1 MANIEIP
8 SFDWSAFYYP
18 QILEQLIQFKR
29 INVAELT
36 DESVHEPLIQLLR
49 AFALVGHLNNTNADM
64 LANENTL
71 PTARLAENIRNM
83 LRLIDYELSSAS
95 PAQVDIVFKLTQP
108 LAIATQI
115 IAQYSQ
121 VATRSQATGTVITFE
136 ILEALTAEASSEGDI
151 TKVFAYD
158 NSTTTYTD
166 YTSEANS
173 VPGDDFTPWASP
185 AARDILYV
193 GHDSVMWDKL
203 NVALDTAGSG
213 LTGIWEFYDGNFL
226 DGHPNS
232 VAIVGS
238 TLRFE
243 VNNLLGTSDRSGTL
257 MRVQLD
263 QTGSFEE
270 NIVSEWADYG
280 SGDKNYITTS
290 TLLGQQ
296 VGDWDNDSDHYTA
309 GRPWKELSVSGD
321 AINLS
326 LAGDVDYVLPETLT
340 LEWAQGEVNSE
351 TNYWL
356 RYRIISV
363 STPTAPV
370 IDQLKID
377 TGNQYVK
384 AVAVQGKLQQESSL
398 GISDG
403 SADQEF
409 QTAREGVIDDSQT
422 VTVDGV
428 EWQAVENFLQ
438 STATSMHYTFQLGEN
453 DRGFIKFGDGIRGL
467 IPGNG
472 QTIAASYRYGVDT
485 NGIVG
490 ENSITVDKSGLVNV
504 STLWNPRPS
513 AGWQESQSASEES
526 LELAKILG
534 PASLRVSSVALGPG
548 DIETL
553 TEAYTDPAT
562 GSRIFSRSYAN
573 EGAFGSKTTEIIVV
587 ATGGGPASSEQLEA
601 LELYFNGD
609 KYAYPPVEKLLVAN
623 QEVVATN
630 YEPITVNISATVY
643 NATSIDAVEDSLT
656 ALLNPEA
663 KEEDGITFEWEFG
676 GTIYLSDMIKKIH
689 LTDSSIIKV
698 DNLLINGSA
707 ADLALELR
715 QLPIAGAITI
725 TAG

>member
-49 AFALVGHLNNTNADM
+49 AFALVGHLNNTYADM
-64 LANENTL
+64 LANENTIV
-71 PTARLAENIRNM
+71 TARLAENIRNM

-136 ILEALTAEASSEGDI
+136 VLEALTAEASSEGDI

-173 VPGDDFTPWASP
+173 APGDDFTPWASP

-203 NVALDTAGSG
+203 NIALDTAGSG
-213 LTGIWEFYDGNFL
+213 LTGIWEFYDGNLL

-243 VNNLLGTSDRSGTL
+243 INNLLGTSDRSGTL

-263 QTGSFEE
+263 QSGSFEE

-280 SGDKNYITTS
+280 SGNKNYITTS

-296 VGDWDNDSDHYTA
+296 VGDWDNDPNHYTA
-309 GRPWKELSVSGD
+309 GRPWKELSVSGA
-321 AINLS
+321 AINLAA
-326 LAGDVDYVLPETLT
+326 AGDVDYALPETLT
-340 LEWAQGEVNSE
+340 LEWAQGEVNNE

-370 IDQLKID
+370 IDQLRID

-384 AVAVQGKLQQESSL
+384 AVATQGKLQQELSL

-403 SADQEF
+403 SANQEF
-409 QTAREGVIDDSQT
+409 QTAREGVIDDSQVIT
-422 VTVDGV
+422 VNGV

-438 STATSMHYTFQLGEN
+438 STATNLHYTFKLGEN

-467 IPGNG
+467 IPGSG

-513 AGWQESQSASEES
+513 VGWQESQSASEES
-526 LELAKILG
+526 LEEAKILG
-534 PASLRVSSVALGPG
+534 PASLRVTTVALGPR
-548 DIETL
+548 DVEIL

-562 GSRIFSRSYAN
+562 GSRIFSRAFAN
-573 EGAFGSKTTEIIVV
+573 EGGAGCKTTEIIVV
-587 ATGGGPASSEQLEA
+587 AAGSTPASTEQLEA

-609 KYAYPPVEKLLVAN
+609 KYVYPPVPKKLVAN
-623 QEVVATN
+623 QEVAATN
-630 YEPITVNISATVY
+630 YEPKIVNISATVY
-643 NATSIDAVEDSLT
+643 GATSIDAIEDSLT

-663 KEEDGITFEWEFG
+663 KQEDGITFEWEFG
-676 GTIYLSDMIKKIH
+676 GTIFLSDMIHKIH
-689 LTDSSIIKV
+689 LTDSNITKV
-698 DNLLINGSA
+698 DNLLINGVAS
-707 ADLALELR
+707 DLSLELR
-715 QLPIAGAITI
+715 QLPLAGTIVI